1 MQAVTITQITYDE
14 LEIMI
19 DESLKRII
27 KKYFEQ
33 ISLPPEDEFLTIQQ
47 VAKLL
52 HLAVPSIYGLVHRSQ
67 IPYMKQGKRLYFSK
81 DEINA
86 WLKSGKKNFYNQ

>member
-1 MQAVTITQITYDE
+1 MQAVTITQITYHE

-19 DESLKRII
+19 DESLKKIM
-27 KKYFEQ
+27 KKHFGQ
-33 ISLPPEDEFLTIQQ
+33 ISLPPEEEFLTIQQ
-47 VAKLL
+47 VAKLI
-52 HLAVPSIYGLVHRSQ
+52 HLTVPSIYGLVHRRQ

-81 DEINA
+81 DEITA